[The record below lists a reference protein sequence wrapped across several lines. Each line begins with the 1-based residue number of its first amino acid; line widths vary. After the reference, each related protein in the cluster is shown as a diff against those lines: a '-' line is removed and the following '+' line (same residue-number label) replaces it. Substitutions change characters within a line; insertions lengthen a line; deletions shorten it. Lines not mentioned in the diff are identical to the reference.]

1 MQAGVVANAGPFAEA
16 TKSKPPY
23 KDNYFIPR
31 AFSCAER
38 DHFCLRGS
46 SPKSGTQQARIGN
59 SFSQGAEIGHGL
71 GRPGDACPKWSR
83 RPQFRARV
91 KQDCWD
97 VCGMGPSGSSGRFA
111 LNGILTS

>member
-38 DHFCLRGS
+38 DHFCLLGS
-46 SPKSGTQQARIGN
+46 SPKSGTQQGSVILFHR
-59 SFSQGAEIGHGL
+59 EPKL
-71 GRPGDACPKWSR
+71 GMVSGDRAMHVQSGVEES
-83 RPQFRARV
+83 QFRARV